1 MPHQRIRNP
10 GASGRDSSVH
20 IQVGTVVRDRRWGGR
35 FSGTV
40 TQRAEDHVFIA
51 WHGSF
56 VEDELRIDEVDVW
69 SDAPAELAAWRGG
82 VGVVDSDGTFRVK
95 PVR

>member
-1 MPHQRIRNP
+1 MPHQPSRRS
-10 GASGRDSSVH
+10 GAGGRDSSADIH
-20 IQVGTVVRDRRWGGR
+20 TGTVVRDRRWGGR

-40 TQRAEDHVFIA
+40 TQRAEDRVYVA

-69 SDAPAELAAWRGG
+69 PDAPEELAAWRGG
-82 VGVVDSDGTFRVK
+82 VGILDSDGSFRVK